1 MKTLLACALTAM
13 YVFGA
18 CLEAK
23 AEASQDFT
31 LHNALGVAINHV
43 FVSQRGKDLWD
54 RDVMSGEV
62 LDAGDFTKITF
73 NGYDDTVCRFDLKLV
88 TQDDRSWVLKDIDLC
103 ALNDLTF
110 KRKGDQV
117 VYSRQ

>member
-1 MKTLLACALTAM
+1 MKTLLACAVTAM
-13 YVFGA
+13 SVFGA

-31 LHNALGVAINHV
+31 LHNALGVSINHV
-43 FVSQRGKDLWD
+43 YVSERGNDHWEH
-54 RDVMSGEV
+54 DVMSGDV

-73 NGYDDTVCRFDLKLV
+73 NGYDDTACRFDLKVV
-88 TQDDRSWVLKDIDLC
+88 TQDDQSWVLKDIDLC
-103 ALNDLTF
+103 EINDLTF